1 MYEQVLGIPGSAV
14 RLHVEVGGAAAV
26 GADQVFRKLGSRDL
40 DTELAAAG
48 IADGVML
55 GMKPRKRGWR
65 RRPRTDL
72 AAILRGRQQ
81 QLDPQSSGSQQV
93 LASL

>member
-1 MYEQVLGIPGSAV
+1 MFG
-14 RLHVEVGGAAAV
+14 
-26 GADQVFRKLGSRDL
+26 KLGSRDL

-55 GMKPRKRGWR
+55 GVKPQKRGWR
-65 RRPRTDL
+65 RRRTDL

-81 QLDPQSSGSQQV
+81 QLDPQSSAV
-93 LASL
+93 